1 MVRRGNSLSPS
12 FSGHGLLLL
21 NSFRHRQL
29 SAEFGAYLLVVSL
42 PASLDLTIP
51 RYQGLA
57 LSPGRYLYCGSAYGP
72 GGIAARVARHAR
84 REKAR
89 RWHIDHLTVAGEV
102 VLALAF
108 PLASECALVTR
119 LCSAGA
125 CFPLPGFGSS
135 DCRRCPAH
143 LLRGTRSIVSTLVT
157 SGTRIVLS

>member
-1 MVRRGNSLSPS
+1 MRSQRQRR
-12 FSGHGLLLL
+12 
-21 NSFRHRQL
+21 L

-42 PASLDLTIP
+42 PASLDLIIP
-51 RYQGLA
+51 RFQGRA
-57 LSPGRYLYCGSAYGP
+57 LPPGHYLYCGSAYGP

-84 REKAR
+84 GEKAR

-108 PLASECALVTR
+108 PQASECALVTR

-125 CFPLPGFGSS
+125 CIPLPGFGSS

-143 LLRGTRSIVSTLVT
+143 LLKGTRAIALALAN
-157 SGTRIVLS
+157 SGTQITLR